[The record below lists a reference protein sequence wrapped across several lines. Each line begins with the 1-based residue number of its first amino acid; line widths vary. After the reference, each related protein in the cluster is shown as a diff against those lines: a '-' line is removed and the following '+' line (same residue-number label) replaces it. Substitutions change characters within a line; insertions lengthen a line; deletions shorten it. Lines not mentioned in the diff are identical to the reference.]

1 MATCVAVPLAGKVQT
16 VTRKLMSAELVLA
29 RMEALA

>member
-1 MATCVAVPLAGKVQT
+1 MATCVTVPLDGKVRT
-16 VTRKLMSAELVLA
+16 VTRKLMSAELVPV